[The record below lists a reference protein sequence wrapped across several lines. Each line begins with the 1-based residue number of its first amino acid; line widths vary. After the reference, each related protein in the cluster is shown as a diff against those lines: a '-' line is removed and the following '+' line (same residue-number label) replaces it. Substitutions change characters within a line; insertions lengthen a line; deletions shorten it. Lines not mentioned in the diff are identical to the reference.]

1 VPASCS
7 SEKTPGRP
15 HAPAPATPTWP
26 QAFSAGSVSP
36 GDLPQKPREGP
47 LVVLA
52 HGIGDSRH
60 SYRFVAPALA
70 AAGYRVANVDIRGCG
85 DSSLG
90 WDGYSRT
97 DIAGDLLALVRHL
110 GGPAAIIGQ
119 SISGGAATIAA
130 ATAPD
135 LITGV
140 IELAPFTRAQPID
153 LGGLVRV
160 KRFRAGYTLMAQVM
174 IRGSLP
180 AWKKYLNVAYPAK
193 PADWDGEL
201 ARIEARLSE
210 PGRRKA
216 LQAMCKASPGDAGAQ
231 LSHVACPVLVIEG
244 SLDPDW
250 ADPRAEGERI
260 ITGLPRGL
268 GELVVIEG
276 AGHYLHAQTPEKV
289 VALALPF
296 LARTLAHA

>member
-1 VPASCS
+1 MT
-7 SEKTPGRP
+7 EYLKI
-15 HAPAPATPTWP
+15 
-26 QAFSAGSVSP
+26 AGNTLAYDVT
-36 GDLPQKPREGP
+36 GQGP

-60 SYRFVAPALA
+60 SYRFLAPSLA
-70 AAGYRVANVDIRGCG
+70 AAGYRVANVDLRGCG

-97 DIAGDLLALVRHL
+97 DIAGDLVAVVRHL
-110 GGPAAIIGQ
+110 GGPAVIIGQ
-119 SISGGAATIAA
+119 SISGGAATIAT

-140 IELAPFTRAQPID
+140 IELAPFTRKQSVD

-160 KRFRAGYTLMAQVM
+160 KRFRTGYTQMAQVM
-174 IRGSLP
+174 VRGSL
-180 AWKKYLNVAYPAK
+180 ASWKKYLDVAMPAK

-201 ARIEARLSE
+201 ARIEAKLNE
-210 PGRRKA
+210 PGRMKA
-216 LQAMCKASPGDAGAQ
+216 LQAMCKSSPADAGAQ
-231 LSHVACPVLVIEG
+231 LPHVTRPVLVIEG

-250 ADPRAEGERI
+250 ADPRAEGDKI
-260 ITGLPRGL
+260 IADLPPGL

-276 AGHYLHAQTPEKV
+276 AGHYPHAQTPDQV
-289 VALALPF
+289 LALAVPF
-296 LARTLAHA
+296 LAKTLGNA